1 MTKVPLLSC
10 IFVRCPGGYM
20 STENTGNTVE
30 IIKDV
35 EVVDSNGQS
44 FMNSDLSSHN
54 PRNTKFTEASFDDKN
69 QMVYEKSN
77 AFALS
82 YYGISRNEQSL
93 LLAGLVSVYNVN
105 KANPYTESEIA
116 SGIQCHVPILHVA
129 KMMGYDITDKKN
141 KSFYRAV
148 KTAAIRLTNSKSILK
163 ENEDKTG
170 FSVFNVISQVD
181 YNNNNDGRVTF
192 KFSPGASELFLDNKR
207 NFTLYSL
214 ILKNKMEQY
223 GKNGAVRLHEVL
235 RTDFYKAER
244 SDKGFFQV
252 YYDFIDFK
260 CKLFLINTNNP
271 TVKTILSN
279 PRYSMD
285 QIVSNDNLAYERA
298 LAIENLDTIVRE
310 NIKNIKE
317 SKEYKKII
325 DYKKSKEYREAKK
338 TLKNL
343 NPGSSEYEDIYKTK
357 IYPVIEIEQR
367 LQNQLNSIVC
377 QYTEWTDFR
386 KRILVPAQKTFLET
400 IRDTDLLDM
409 MFEYKPYSYKGKVI
423 GIYFTIYTIEA
434 YKKKEREQGVQISI
448 FDYLKERNTGIATSD
463 MEVYDE
469 IGGADKVGGKPKRK
483 KKKNEK
489 IDITLNRLE
498 NYIKTISPDQKVD
511 LSATE
516 MFSLAKIADFDVIKE
531 KYDLMIVQ
539 KNSIE
544 SPVAWLSAAIKGD
557 FKENK
562 PKAHNTF
569 NRMLESEYSNKSNE
583 ELEKMMGIN

>member
-1 MTKVPLLSC
+1 MN
-10 IFVRCPGGYM
+10 M
-20 STENTGNTVE
+20 ENTADTIEV
-30 IIKDV
+30 IKDV
-35 EVVDSNGQS
+35 EIVDEYGQ
-44 FMNSDLSSHN
+44 DLIRS
-54 PRNTKFTEASFDDKN
+54 TKFTDESFEDKN

-116 SGIQCHVPILHVA
+116 AGIQCHVPIQHVA
-129 KMMGYDITDKKN
+129 KMMGYDVTDKKN

-148 KTAAIRLTNSKSILK
+148 KTAAVRLTNSKSILK

-170 FSVFNVISQVD
+170 FSVFNIISQVD

-214 ILKNKMEQY
+214 ILKNKMEKN

-235 RTDFYKAER
+235 RTDFYKAEK
-244 SDKGFFQV
+244 SEKGFYQV

-271 TVKTILSN
+271 TVKTILNN
-279 PRYSMD
+279 PRYRLD
-285 QIVSNDNLAYERA
+285 QIINNDNLAYERA

-317 SKEYKKII
+317 SEEYKKITE
-325 DYKKSKEYREAKK
+325 YKKSKEFREARNR
-338 TLKNL
+338 LKML
-343 NPGSSEYEDIYKTK
+343 QQGTPEYEDIYRTK

-367 LQNQLNSIVC
+367 LQNQLNNIVC

-386 KRILVPAQKTFLET
+386 KRILVPAQKAFLET

-423 GIYFTIYTIEA
+423 GIHFTIYTIDA
-434 YKKKEREQGVQISI
+434 YKRKEREQGVQISI
-448 FDYLKERNTGIATSD
+448 FDYLNERNPGIAASD
-463 MEVYDE
+463 IEVYDD
-469 IGGADKVGGKPKRK
+469 IGGADKVGGKPAKRK
-483 KKKNEK
+483 KKLEK
-489 IDITLNRLE
+489 IDVTLSKLE
-498 NYIKTISPDQKVD
+498 TYIKSVPTDKRIE

-516 MFSLAKIADFDVIKE
+516 MFSIAKVADFEIIKE
-531 KYDLMIVQ
+531 KYDMMLTQRNRIAT
-539 KNSIE
+539 
-544 SPVAWLSAAIKGD
+544 PVAWLTAAIKGD
-557 FKENK
+557 FKENTQK
-562 PKAHNTF
+562 VTNPF
-569 NRMLESEYSNKSNE
+569 NQMMESQYSGKSNE
-583 ELEKMMGIN
+583 ELEKMLGIDS